1 MGVTNLELLT
11 GAPPVLAAQG
21 CCYFC
26 KNMSS
31 DRVWIDTG
39 VVIDYEGGIAICGNC
54 ARIIA
59 QLVGW
64 VSKDSVAKLRET
76 ISTLKKQ
83 LAVQKPKADAFDM
96 FMKTMEEV
104 S

>member
-1 MGVTNLELLT
+1 ML
-11 GAPPVLAAQG
+11 GAAPVLAAQG

-26 KNMSS
+26 KNVSS
-31 DRVWIDTG
+31 DRLWIATG
-39 VVIDYEGGIAICGNC
+39 TVVDYEGEIAFCGNC
-54 ARIIA
+54 AREVA
-59 QLVGW
+59 QKLGW
-64 VSKDSVAKLRET
+64 VSKDSVAKLKET

-83 LAVQKPKADAFDM
+83 LAAQKPKADAFDM